1 FAYLMYYRRSFE
13 PTEVVEQFPG
23 AYRFLQNKW
32 YFDDLYS
39 ALFVRPA
46 LVVGGW
52 FKNFDLSVID
62 GFIDGA
68 ARWTIRTARFDG
80 RFDNS
85 VIDGMVN
92 LVGNVTYAIGGWLR
106 GAQTGFIRSY
116 ILFLA
121 LAAIVLFVPRSE
133 ERRVG
138 KECGAR
144 WCAAS

>member
-1 FAYLMYYRRSFE
+1 
-13 PTEVVEQFPG
+13 Q
-23 AYRFLQNKW
+23 
-32 YFDDLYS
+32 
-39 ALFVRPA
+39 ALFFIQAEDGIRDATVTGVQTCA
-46 LVVGGW
+46 LPI
-52 FKNFDLSVID
+52 S
-62 GFIDGA
+62 
-68 ARWTIRTARFDG
+68 ARFDG